1 MNKNENQ
8 QGIEEKTTVFFS
20 YSRVDK
26 KHARPIISAI
36 EKAGYKVW
44 WDGMLEGGTSYLET
58 TEEAL
63 ESAKAVV
70 VLWSENSVKS
80 HWVRDEAMSGRT
92 RERLLPISLDGTIPP
107 LGFRQVQLIDFTD
120 WRQDPNSAEFE
131 ELRRSMAQFHG
142 REDNIVS
149 PSTLQRAKRPLSR
162 RAVLLGSGGIIL
174 GTAAGLAISDRLA
187 NKSEILANSL
197 IVLPFENLMGDEQAS
212 YIASGVSSEI
222 RSQLARNKS
231 LKVLA
236 KSSSNS
242 VSAEEMSAQDV
253 SKTLGVAYLLEGSV
267 NRLSD
272 KLDFSVD
279 LTEGQT
285 GFNLWSENYS
295 TPSSEI
301 LFVKDSITRSVLE
314 VLSKVVDKDKVDIEL
329 GDTRDPAAF
338 DAYLRGLSL
347 FEAFESIESLEL
359 ALSYLNQATKLD
371 PEFGKAMVVKAQLLL
386 SLASYTGD
394 IDISQSYKDL
404 ALKTALNA
412 VLVVPALAESHS
424 ALGFIR
430 MGLLDIAGAEQPYLQ
445 SNELDGGGS
454 AVQAR
459 FGLYMMVTGDHS
471 KALTAINKAIDID
484 PLNETMHS
492 SAGLIHYAA
501 GRYDDS
507 IKSYERVLEL
517 APGFFNAHAQI
528 GLSMIRKGQL
538 AQGIARCEMERNN
551 MERLTCLAIGFHKTG
566 QTKRAEKA
574 HEELIKIF
582 GDNAAYQQLQILA
595 EWGQESAAMDML
607 KKSVDLKDSGL
618 TLALFDPA
626 LDSLRH
632 KKDFRDLLAQIGF
645 KP

>member
-70 VLWSENSVKS
+70 VLWSKNSVKS
-80 HWVRDEAMSGRT
+80 HWVRDEAMSGRA

-107 LGFRQVQLIDFTD
+107 LGFRQVQLVDFTD
-120 WRQDPNSAEFE
+120 WRQDPNSPEFE
-131 ELRRSMAQFHG
+131 ELRRSLAQFHG

-149 PSTLQRAKRPLSR
+149 PTTLQRAKRPLSR

-174 GTAAGLAISDRLA
+174 GTAAGLAISDRFA

-197 IVLPFENLMGDEQAS
+197 IVLPFENLMGDEKAS

-295 TPSSEI
+295 APSSEI

-404 ALKTALNA
+404 ALETAVNA
-412 VLVVPALAESHS
+412 VAVVPALAESHS

-471 KALTAINKAIDID
+471 KALTAINKAIDTD

-501 GRYDDS
+501 GRYDDA

-538 AQGIARCEMERNN
+538 EPGIARCEVERNN

-566 QTKRAEKA
+566 QTERAEKA
-574 HEELIKIF
+574 HAELIKIF